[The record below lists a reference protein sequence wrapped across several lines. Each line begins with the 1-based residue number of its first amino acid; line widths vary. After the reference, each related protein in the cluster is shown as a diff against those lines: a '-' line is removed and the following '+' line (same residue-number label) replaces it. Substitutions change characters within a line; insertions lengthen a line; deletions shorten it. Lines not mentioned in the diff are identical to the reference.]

1 MRHSC
6 YTLQSRRNG
15 ALQRVHLPANKT
27 WSVMKRTVFFVSD
40 GTAITAETFGHSLL
54 TQFGDLAFKEI
65 RLPFV
70 DTVAKAEEAVALI
83 NQAAA
88 QSQLEVLVFSTIVD
102 AEVRAALKGVEAHVF
117 DMFAAFMRPLEK
129 LLGVTSSPAVGQA
142 HGMGDVVAYEDRMD
156 ATNYALTHD
165 DGVSKRLDE
174 AEVILIG
181 VSRSGKT
188 PTCLYMALHFA
199 VKAANYPLT
208 EEDLEQP
215 RLPEFLRRNADKL
228 FGLTIDPDRLSRI
241 RELRRPG
248 SRYASLKQCRYE
260 VEAAEALLRAEGV
273 PMLSSTGS
281 SVEELASRILLKKG
295 LYRNNGAG

>member
-1 MRHSC
+1 MSTVGLLHFTRYS
-6 YTLQSRRNG
+6 TRRVQSG
-15 ALQRVHLPANKT
+15 LT
-27 WSVMKRTVFFVSD
+27 MKRTVFFVSD

-54 TQFGDLAFKEI
+54 TQFGEVQFKEI

-70 DTVAKAEEAVALI
+70 DTIDKAKEAVTLI
-83 NQAAA
+83 DQVAA
-88 QSQLEVLVFSTIVD
+88 QSSQAVLVFSTIVD
-102 AEVRAALKGVEAHVF
+102 AEVRQALSGVNAHVF
-117 DMFAAFMRPLEK
+117 DMFAAFMGPLEK
-129 LLGVTSSPAVGQA
+129 LLGMESSPTVGQA

-174 AEVILIG
+174 ADVILVG

-215 RLPEFLRRNADKL
+215 RLPEFLRKHGDKL
-228 FGLTIDPDRLSRI
+228 FGLTIEPERLSRI

-248 SRYASLKQCRYE
+248 SRYASIKQCRYE
-260 VEAAEALLRAEGV
+260 VEAAEAMLRAEGV

-295 LYRNNGAG
+295 LYRNNGMA

>member
-1 MRHSC
+1 
-6 YTLQSRRNG
+6 
-15 ALQRVHLPANKT
+15 
-27 WSVMKRTVFFVSD
+27 MKRTVFFVSD

-54 TQFGDLAFKEI
+54 TQFGEVQFKEI

-70 DTVAKAEEAVALI
+70 DTIDKAKEAVTLI
-83 NQAAA
+83 DQVAA
-88 QSQLEVLVFSTIVD
+88 QSSQAVLVFSTIVD
-102 AEVRAALKGVEAHVF
+102 AEVRQALSGVNAHVF
-117 DMFAAFMRPLEK
+117 DMFAAFMGPLEK
-129 LLGVTSSPAVGQA
+129 LLGMESSPTVGQA

-174 AEVILIG
+174 ADVILIG

-215 RLPEFLRRNADKL
+215 RLPEFLRKHGDKL
-228 FGLTIDPDRLSRI
+228 FGLTIEPERLSRI

-248 SRYASLKQCRYE
+248 SRYASIKQCRYE
-260 VEAAEALLRAEGV
+260 VEAAEAMLRAEGV

-295 LYRNNGAG
+295 LYRNNGMA